1 MEIVFQQSPFYVS
14 EKPISGSSHKI
25 MYKITFFLITVMA
38 ILNTRINANTFEDG
52 FFSNMRLVV
61 DAYGRKYHKMPENWN
76 SLIESKFLAG
86 EMLENAR
93 KYLDVE
99 NRYFFPNLPTIFDNG
114 ISRERIIIMAKQS
127 GGEGDDTDSFDGKT
141 MMNVPGRFLV
151 VERTD
156 GKIDSGRFP
165 EKLLQIMFE
174 KAGLNLKDYTF
185 AVAPQPKREIKRHPS
200 ESVRRPGDPANLWEA
215 DATRPERKRGDPKVG
230 INANQRD
237 GFLTRWKW
245 AIGSLIAF
253 LLAVLFFKSRINRV
267 R

>member
-1 MEIVFQQSPFYVS
+1 MEIVFQQSLFYVS
-14 EKPISGSSHKI
+14 EKPISGNSHKI
-25 MYKITFFLITVMA
+25 MFKITFFLIAVMA
-38 ILNTRINANTFEDG
+38 VLNTRINANTFEDS

-61 DAYGRKYHKMPENWN
+61 DAYGKKYQKMPENWD

-93 KYLDVE
+93 KYMDVE

-114 ISRERIIIMAKQS
+114 ISRERIIIMAKQP
-127 GGEGDDTDSFDGKT
+127 GGEGDDTDSFDGKAI
-141 MMNVPGRFLV
+141 MNVSGRFLV

-174 KAGLNLKDYTF
+174 KAGLNLKDHTF
-185 AVAPQPKREIKRHPS
+185 ASAPQPKREIKRHPS

-215 DATRPERKRGDPKVG
+215 DATRPEKKRGDPKVG
-230 INANQRD
+230 INTNQRD
-237 GFLTRWKW
+237 GSLPRWKW
-245 AIGSLIAF
+245 VIGFLIAF
-253 LLAVLFFKSRINRV
+253 LLALLFLKSRRD
-267 R
+267 